1 VNVNNIYID
10 ALCFQY
16 RAGAPS
22 LRFGIAFVEFVI
34 CCVHGLFLSRVA
46 DALPPLPPP
55 WTIDDNGVL
64 HCEGRRPY
72 GPGNAAALIVSVFFQ
87 SKSALEVR

>member
-1 VNVNNIYID
+1 MLYAVNTRPGTAD
-10 ALCFQY
+10 PGTTLQPFA
-16 RAGAPS
+16 
-22 LRFGIAFVEFVI
+22 FGEFVI
-34 CCVHGLFLSRVA
+34 YSVHDLFLSRVA

-55 WTIDDNGVL
+55 WTIDDNGVH

-72 GPGNAAALIVSVFFQ
+72 GPGNAPALIVSVFFQ